1 MTLDPEQ
8 AAIRAGFTFLVLLGA
23 MLALFVVR
31 ALFKAAVSRMAP
43 PMEGEEKQK
52 FSSGKVGK
60 WTMIVA
66 RWAVWLAAL
75 AAVLHVWGF
84 DLQSLSEGA
93 MGAALSVAGRLA
105 VILVLAL
112 ATIEGSDFAL
122 KRMFDRIS
130 ARAEEPRRA
139 AQLRTLAP
147 LTSAIVRTLVIVV
160 AAMMLLSEFGVEVGP
175 LIAGAGIIGL
185 AVGFG
190 AQTLVKDFLTGF
202 FLIIEDS
209 VSIGDVAKINDTS
222 GTVEEMTLRT
232 IKLRQF
238 DGTLSVFP
246 YSEAQII
253 HNMTKLFSFYVFDLS
268 IAYSADIQKALDV
281 VKQTGDALQNDPE
294 FKQFILAPIEIFG
307 VDSLADS
314 AVMLKARFKT
324 TPIKQWAVGREYL
337 KRIKLAFDAAG
348 VEIPF
353 PHLKLVAPDEAIAT
367 SSTKPDGA

>member
-1 MTLDPEQ
+1 
-8 AAIRAGFTFLVLLGA
+8 
-23 MLALFVVR
+23 
-31 ALFKAAVSRMAP
+31 
-43 PMEGEEKQK
+43 
-52 FSSGKVGK
+52 
-60 WTMIVA
+60 
-66 RWAVWLAAL
+66 
-75 AAVLHVWGF
+75 
-84 DLQSLSEGA
+84 
-93 MGAALSVAGRLA
+93 
-105 VILVLAL
+105 
-112 ATIEGSDFAL
+112 
-122 KRMFDRIS
+122 
-130 ARAEEPRRA
+130 
-139 AQLRTLAP
+139 
-147 LTSAIVRTLVIVV
+147 
-160 AAMMLLSEFGVEVGP
+160 
-175 LIAGAGIIGL
+175 
-185 AVGFG
+185 
-190 AQTLVKDFLTGF
+190 
-202 FLIIEDS
+202 
-209 VSIGDVAKINDTS
+209 
-222 GTVEEMTLRT
+222 MTLRT

-238 DGTLSVFP
+238 DDTLSVFP

-324 TPIKQWAVGREYL
+324 TPIKQWSVGREYL

>member
-1 MTLDPEQ
+1 
-8 AAIRAGFTFLVLLGA
+8 
-23 MLALFVVR
+23 
-31 ALFKAAVSRMAP
+31 
-43 PMEGEEKQK
+43 
-52 FSSGKVGK
+52 
-60 WTMIVA
+60 
-66 RWAVWLAAL
+66 
-75 AAVLHVWGF
+75 
-84 DLQSLSEGA
+84 

-324 TPIKQWAVGREYL
+324 TPIKQWSVGREYL